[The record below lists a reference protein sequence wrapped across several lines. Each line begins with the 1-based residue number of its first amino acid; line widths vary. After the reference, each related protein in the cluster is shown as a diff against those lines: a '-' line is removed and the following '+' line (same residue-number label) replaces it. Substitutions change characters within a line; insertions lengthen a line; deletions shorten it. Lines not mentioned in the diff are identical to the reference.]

1 MAEMK
6 KYDSDRGGE
15 NLKKADLKKSEYE
28 SNGSVQRS
36 ASELFGGRKIKDTS
50 DVSRAKA
57 RKKKKLSVVADVIVV
72 VLMVALVVGAVIGS
86 YWLFRYYSDDYEGV
100 NITYTVACPCGEDIS
115 AYAAIKN
122 KGIYLDT
129 EENSLYFGKVVDIQ
143 LVQAEN
149 ANETNILLIKIVA
162 SVRYRAGE
170 GYSLHDNR
178 IAVGSEYK
186 LRSGSTVVDVTVA
199 ELSTD
204 TSGGK

>member
-50 DVSRAKA
+50 DASRARA
-57 RKKKKLSVVADVIVV
+57 RKKKKLSIVADVIVI

-86 YWLFRYYSDDYEGV
+86 YWLFRYYSDDYEGINV
-100 NITYTVACPCGEDIS
+100 TYTVACPCGDDIS
-115 AYAAIKN
+115 AYASMKN
-122 KGIYLDT
+122 KGVYLDT
-129 EENSLYFGKVVDIQ
+129 EENSLYFGKVIDVQ
-143 LVQAEN
+143 LAEAEN
-149 ANETNILLIKIVA
+149 DSETNILLIKIVA
-162 SVRYRAGE
+162 SVKYRDGE

-186 LRSGSTVVDVTVA
+186 LRSGNTVVDVTIA
-199 ELSTD
+199 ELSTS
-204 TSGGK
+204 TSGGE

>member
-6 KYDSDRGGE
+6 KYDSDRGVE

-50 DVSRAKA
+50 DASRERA
-57 RKKKKLSVVADVIVV
+57 RKKKKLSIVADVAVV
-72 VLMVALVVGAVIGS
+72 ILMVALVVGAVIGS
-86 YWLFRYYSDDYEGV
+86 YWLFRYYSDDYEGT
-100 NITYTVACPCGEDIS
+100 NITYTVACPCGEDIA
-115 AYAAIKN
+115 AYTSLKN

-129 EENSLYFGKVVDIQ
+129 EENSLYFGKVVDVQ
-143 LVQAEN
+143 LVEAED

-162 SVRYRAGE
+162 SVKYRNGE

-199 ELSTD
+199 ELST
-204 TSGGK
+204 TKSGGK